1 MEELSRVVEAYRD
14 AELYLLRLIAGAVEG
29 SGTQH
34 HYMNQHRELTRIL
47 QLVEARL
54 NQLAGHLDNAVL
66 EELERVYAAAVREAI
81 TQTPTPVPSLIPTT
95 AVEATAME
103 TAGVIASQHHT
114 ILRTVQDRYR
124 EAAQTTLTRA
134 LVSGESNLQTVQAM
148 LNRMADK
155 GLTGFIDRA
164 GRSWD
169 MGTYADMAIRTGRM
183 RALNQGHMDGWQHAG
198 VELVRVSQHPA
209 SHPWCYP
216 YQGELLAISGPAGPR
231 VMTDRVTGKQI
242 TVTAVATFQ
251 EALAAGYHHPN
262 CRHSEGAYIPG
273 FTSHQPEKVD
283 EAENEKQY
291 EALQRQRQIE
301 RHIRQWK
308 KREAVALTPQEKAYA
323 RRKVRSWQSAQREHV
338 SRHNFLSRRYERE
351 KLRTGKGGAT
361 SGPRPF
367 TPPKPKPPQPT
378 TPQSRN
384 RHGGAGL
391 SVADILKREN
401 VQVGR
406 PNLEPKKAT
415 TKPNASKT
423 VSRVTPPERINGF
436 INDTAAWDTLKAE
449 PRRRYATLTDVPHT
463 NRNSWKQ
470 IAQDANPKRTGKY
483 NDPYNV
489 NCVKVSHTVEA
500 RVRNLDLTAGRG
512 TYNGVIPTND
522 VWDAI
527 AADCKKYNIR
537 QNNSVYAVT
546 SAWRGPNGEVRN
558 FYKAQSVKKG
568 VKGGVNAQTLIDL
581 NDSVPDG
588 ARGFARGRWQKKY
601 GGGGHIWNWVK
612 QDGKIRYFEAQT
624 HEGFIDV
631 EKRTDKLVRGSL
643 EVFRV
648 DDLTPTDELLG
659 VIGVD

>member
-34 HYMNQHRELTRIL
+34 HYMNQHRELTRII

-54 NQLAGHLDNAVL
+54 NQLAGHLDKAVL

-95 AVEATAME
+95 AVEATAVE
-103 TAGVIASQHHT
+103 TAGVIASQHQT

-124 EAAQTTLTRA
+124 EAAQTSLTRA

-231 VMTDRVTGKQI
+231 TLTDRVTGKQI

-283 EAENEKQY
+283 EAENERQY

-323 RRKVRSWQSAQREHV
+323 RRKVRAWQSAQREHV
-338 SRHNFLSRRYERE
+338 DRHKFLSRRYERE
-351 KLRTGKGGAT
+351 KLRTGKGGAAT
-361 SGPRPF
+361 GSSAF
-367 TPPKPKPPQPT
+367 TMPKPKPPKPT
-378 TPQSRN
+378 LATMQRGEVPTDYME
-384 RHGGAGL
+384 
-391 SVADILKREN
+391 VARRTNPNHLKRVPSIEA
-401 VQVGR
+401 
-406 PNLEPKKAT
+406 PKNLRGHIPTNTEAMPY
-415 TKPNASKT
+415 S
-423 VSRVTPPERINGF
+423 INC
-436 INDTAAWDTLKAE
+436 TRAQAAFE
-449 PRRRYATLTDVPHT
+449 
-463 NRNSWKQ
+463 
-470 IAQDANPKRTGKY
+470 ANMRGY
-483 NDPYNV
+483 N
-489 NCVKVSHTVEA
+489 
-500 RVRNLDLTAGRG
+500 LTAGPWP
-512 TYNGVIPTND
+512 YV
-522 VWDAI
+522 
-527 AADCKKYNIR
+527 AADG
-537 QNNSVYAVT
+537 SVGHY
-546 SAWRGPNGEVRN
+546 
-558 FYKAQSVKKG
+558 
-568 VKGGVNAQTLIDL
+568 QTLLDDAFKPIDGTGPSWAQVRTPKSGKRGRRL
-581 NDSVPDG
+581 DNQLVKYMEQNTPDG
-588 ARGFARGRWQKKY
+588 ARGY
-601 GGGGHIWNWVK
+601 GSAIMNGGYGHAFNWVK
-612 QDGKIRYFEAQT
+612 QDGTIR
-624 HEGFIDV
+624 FINPQSPDIPFMDMTDV
-631 EKRTDKLVRGSL
+631 KPGTLML
-643 EVFRV
+643 ARV
-648 DDLTPTDELLG
+648 DNYELSDGILK
-659 VIGVD
+659 VIGIGET